1 LRNFNDGQY
10 QQGGYA
16 GIISR
21 GDNEGMFRKK
31 KVKSTVTFKDVA
43 GVSEAKEELVEIVDQ
58 LKNPEKYS

>member
-1 LRNFNDGQY
+1 
-10 QQGGYA
+10 
-16 GIISR
+16 
-21 GDNEGMFRKK
+21 MFRKK